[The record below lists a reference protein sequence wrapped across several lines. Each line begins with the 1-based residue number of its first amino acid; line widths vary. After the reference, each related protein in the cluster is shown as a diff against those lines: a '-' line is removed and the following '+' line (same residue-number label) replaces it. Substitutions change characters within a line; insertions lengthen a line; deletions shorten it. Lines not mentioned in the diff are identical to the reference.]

1 MSIPRTPTTSSGQNQ
16 GPTISNCIDC
26 VEPDNN
32 EMVQCDDCDSWTHFS
47 CANVSA
53 SIADPNVKFCCSFC
67 RAGKTRTTPTSTTE
81 TGTIPKQPTNAN
93 VDRFRRYREPLSEAA
108 EAAIEQLKQDHDRS
122 TKELHD
128 KYQAEMSELRRTIR
142 ELGKQLN
149 REPDHQVLDQMNNL
163 SIHEA
168 PTTHGNLGVFP
179 ATNTTVITASTPV
192 SYLGAP
198 PIPSTIG
205 PTNVPV
211 PGTPNLNMWPPNGQ
225 NYHHAFLT
233 PSGVVSHYTTRPSM
247 QNAPIFT
254 SVYQP
259 GTMATSASN
268 GPNLPNTTFVQ
279 ETSRPS
285 FVPGSPYGNGN
296 VSVYEALTAAQ
307 LTARK
312 AMKTDLPK
320 F

>member
-1 MSIPRTPTTSSGQNQ
+1 
-16 GPTISNCIDC
+16 
-26 VEPDNN
+26 
-32 EMVQCDDCDSWTHFS
+32 
-47 CANVSA
+47 
-53 SIADPNVKFCCSFC
+53 
-67 RAGKTRTTPTSTTE
+67 
-81 TGTIPKQPTNAN
+81 
-93 VDRFRRYREPLSEAA
+93 
-108 EAAIEQLKQDHDRS
+108 
-122 TKELHD
+122 
-128 KYQAEMSELRRTIR
+128 MSELRRTIR

-320 F
+320 FEGEPETWPAFISFYEETTAACGFTKQENLVRLMNSLTGKARIQVQGLLTVPNNVPYLIERLRALFGRPDQIIMSQLEKVRKLPAPSLERMNTDRLRRGRS